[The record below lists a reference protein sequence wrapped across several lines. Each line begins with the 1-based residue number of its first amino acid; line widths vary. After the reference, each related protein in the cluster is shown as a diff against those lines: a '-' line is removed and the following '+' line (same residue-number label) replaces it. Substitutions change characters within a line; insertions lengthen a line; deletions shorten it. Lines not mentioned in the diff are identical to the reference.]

1 MLPTKAQANGKVWT
15 ATQWAEKREGW
26 IFITSQATERE
37 ALRPLHSLWID
48 LLVLRLLSA
57 PTPEQRPVWFV
68 LDELASLQRLP
79 QLHTAITENRK
90 SKNPLIL
97 GFQGKAQLETIY
109 GHLAEVMLSQPATK
123 IFLKTTEP
131 KAAEWVSK
139 AIGYVEIERMRET
152 HNHGTRQGNSFTV
165 DRQTEPLVMDSE
177 IAGLP
182 DKHAFLK
189 LGNHVARFS
198 FTYCNMPQV
207 TTDFEPRA
215 IEDDELGFDPLTL
228 SPKTQ
233 TKTSEQTPLPFATV
247 LAADPD
253 DNSAPLSAS
262 TEEQVQGE
270 LALETDDEFT
280 EEELIKLHSEATVEE
295 TAPFLAEAGL

>member
-1 MLPTKAQANGKVWT
+1 MNIACP
-15 ATQWAEKREGW
+15 
-26 IFITSQATERE
+26 I
-37 ALRPLHSLWID
+37 H
-48 LLVLRLLSA
+48 
-57 PTPEQRPVWFV
+57 
-68 LDELASLQRLP
+68 
-79 QLHTAITENRK
+79 
-90 SKNPLIL
+90 
-97 GFQGKAQLETIY
+97 
-109 GHLAEVMLSQPATK
+109 
-123 IFLKTTEP
+123 
-131 KAAEWVSK
+131 
-139 AIGYVEIERMRET
+139 
-152 HNHGTRQGNSFTV
+152 GNSFTV

-233 TKTSEQTPLPFATV
+233 TATSEQTALPFDTT

-253 DNSAPLSAS
+253 DGSAASSAS
-262 TEEQVQGE
+262 VAEQEQAE
-270 LALETDDEFT
+270 LAPESDDEFT
-280 EEELIKLHSEATVEE
+280 EDELIELHLEEPVEEAT
-295 TAPFLAEAGL
+295 PFLAEAGL